1 MAIPCAATV
10 EFELTEFTLN
20 NRAAR
25 RVFMDRHLLMDT
37 PQGSAAPDNMRD
49 VIRGLGFVQL
59 DSINTVARAHDLILF
74 TRKARYMPKAL
85 KTLYEKDRGLFEHWT
100 HDAAVI
106 PMEFYPH
113 WQMRRD
119 RDAIKLQKQ
128 WKNWR
133 RDGFEGQLQTVLDQI
148 REQGPLSSSNV
159 GKDEKRGSGGWWDWH
174 PSKTALEYLWRTGA
188 LCVVGREGFQKQ
200 YDLTERVLEQHI
212 HTPAN
217 APDTEE
223 TIDWCCNGALDR
235 LGFATHAEIAA
246 FWAHISPA
254 EAKVWCLA
262 ALARGEIMQ
271 VQIEGADGVLKP
283 AYARPTLPD
292 EPAIC
297 AAPTSRL
304 RVLSPFDPALRDR
317 KRAARLFGFEY
328 TVEMFVP
335 EPKRK
340 YGYYVFPLLERD
352 RLVGRVDM
360 KAFRDRDTLHVKA
373 LWPEKGVKWT
383 AARATAFEAELH
395 RLTELAGVSKVTFED
410 QWLRPSA

>member
-1 MAIPCAATV
+1 
-10 EFELTEFTLN
+10 
-20 NRAAR
+20 
-25 RVFMDRHLLMDT
+25 MDRHLLMDT
-37 PQGSAAPDNMRD
+37 PQGAANSDEVQD

-74 TRKARYMPKAL
+74 TRKARYMPDAL

-106 PMEFYPH
+106 PMEFYPY

-119 RDAIKLQKQ
+119 RDAVKLQKQ

-133 RDGFEGQLQTVLDQI
+133 REGFEAQLQTVLDQI
-148 REQGPLSSSNV
+148 DERGPLCSSDV

-188 LCVVGREGFQKQ
+188 LCVVGRDGFKKR
-200 YDLTERVLEQHI
+200 YDLTEKVLERSLCD
-212 HTPAN
+212 PMN
-217 APDTEE
+217 APDIEE

-235 LGFATHAEIAA
+235 LGFATHTEIAA

-254 EAKVWCLA
+254 EAKVWCTK
-262 ALARGEIMQ
+262 ALAQGDIIQ
-271 VQIEGADGVLKP
+271 VQVEGADGILKP
-283 AYARPTLPD
+283 AFARPSLPD
-292 EPAIC
+292 DPVINAS
-297 AAPTSRL
+297 PTSRL

-352 RLVGRVDM
+352 RLVARVDM
-360 KAFRDRDTLHVKA
+360 KAFRDRDALHVKA
-373 LWPEKGVKWT
+373 LWPEKGVSWT
-383 AARATAFEAELH
+383 PARAKAFEAELH
-395 RLTELAGVSKVTFED
+395 RLTDLAGVSKVSFED
-410 QWLRPSA
+410 DWLRL